1 MKLSPFLQVDDTP
14 FSASPEFVQARRGAP
29 LRRQR
34 NAVALT
40 EWDYGDTVF
49 RFQDNGQ
56 LEEVTRRAPLLY
68 LLTADGVAD
77 IPFGGLA
84 GFVRAQD
91 AGVFERAGFLVSP
104 RFGLAFVPGEPDWVT
119 ALAPHCLDTWRH
131 LGSADAV

>member
-1 MKLSPFLQVDDTP
+1 MPSITLANLGWSTPDGRPVLSDIDL
-14 FSASPEFVQARRGAP
+14 
-29 LRRQR
+29 
-34 NAVALT
+34 
-40 EWDYGDTVF
+40 
-49 RFQDNGQ
+49 RFQRERVGVVGRNG
-56 LEEVTRRAPLLY
+56 VGKSTLLY